1 MALAKK
7 NLFFSENRTQNVLEK
22 LAPEPFLK
30 DPNWV
35 YHWKQSERLY
45 SLFILYIQIEDHQ
58 NIVKLRCLASAFISY
73 KVFTKIKM
81 RPGTS
86 LPSSFSAWFL
96 KKNIYML
103 YSINWPYF
111 VVWLSL
117 LLEIFGNMCILI
129 NARFRS

>member
-45 SLFILYIQIEDHQ
+45 SLFIVYPNRRPPKYSETKVL
-58 NIVKLRCLASAFISY
+58 SISFY
-73 KVFTKIKM
+73 
-81 RPGTS
+81 
-86 LPSSFSAWFL
+86 
-96 KKNIYML
+96 
-103 YSINWPYF
+103 
-111 VVWLSL
+111 
-117 LLEIFGNMCILI
+117 LI
-129 NARFRS
+129 